1 MTMMMV
7 FYWFLWVRRLLLRL
21 WRWCP
26 SLDKK
31 ISINICAF
39 FGNETQTENHDE
51 NDVENLT
58 QVPAIQRTVV
68 SCLTED
74 TLVRCCSSSQH
85 PFIAIIMFETDD
97 EADDEDDKD
106 YNYNENDGMV
116 ATSASLSRAISL
128 LTLFVS

>member
-1 MTMMMV
+1 M
-7 FYWFLWVRRLLLRL
+7 LLRL

-39 FGNETQTENHDE
+39 FGNKTQTENHDE

-58 QVPAIQRTVV
+58 QVPAIQRTAV

-74 TLVRCCSSSQH
+74 MLVRCCSSSQH
-85 PFIAIIMFETDD
+85 PFIAIIMIETDD
-97 EADDEDDKD
+97 EADNENDYN